1 MYFSRSLSPVLFAIA
16 CGFAAATGLPV
27 KAAPGIVTND
37 VFFKDT
43 AGHPI
48 YSQGGGIFKF
58 GDTYYWYGVKYEGA
72 VTYYENP
79 TRKIAHS
86 RFNAITCYASTD
98 LVNWTFKR
106 NVLTAASPGLEGSRW
121 VGRMGVA
128 YNRNTKTY
136 VLVSQF
142 TGKGGAGE
150 LFATSATPDGEFTF
164 HHIQRSIEN
173 VVTGRTGDQTVFIDD
188 DGAAYLI
195 ACSSKG
201 RDHLYVSRLR
211 PDDFLH
217 AEPAVEI
224 STGAGREG
232 NCMFKYKGRYY
243 FCSSDLH
250 GWNASPCYVLEAAS
264 ILGPYAKSY
273 VMPRSQLDF
282 CHVTQTGFFVT
293 VQGSAATT
301 VLFCG
306 DRWSDFAGNGLGYN
320 IWCPLSFEGTTPV
333 FQSVNRFTLD
343 AAAGTWRV
351 APGNNYLLN
360 PSFEADRVPQATLA
374 GWTTDTNAA
383 GRKPRIN
390 VLDPHTGRWSL
401 RQMPAESG
409 EALTHQIVTGLPN
422 GAYTLKAWVKSS
434 GGQKVAEIFA
444 RGFGGKSIGLSLN
457 QPVAT
462 WKDVTV
468 STAIHVTNG
477 RCDVGVRSVGD
488 GNQWMVIDDLSLI
501 RNDDPALA
509 ASSR

>member
-1 MYFSRSLSPVLFAIA
+1 M
-16 CGFAAATGLPV
+16 
-27 KAAPGIVTND
+27 
-37 VFFKDT
+37 
-43 AGHPI
+43 
-48 YSQGGGIFKF
+48 
-58 GDTYYWYGVKYEGA
+58 
-72 VTYYENP
+72 
-79 TRKIAHS
+79 
-86 RFNAITCYASTD
+86 
-98 LVNWTFKR
+98 
-106 NVLTAASPGLEGSRW
+106 
-121 VGRMGVA
+121 
-128 YNRNTKTY
+128 
-136 VLVSQF
+136 
-142 TGKGGAGE
+142 
-150 LFATSATPDGEFTF
+150 
-164 HHIQRSIEN
+164 
-173 VVTGRTGDQTVFIDD
+173 
-188 DGAAYLI
+188 
-195 ACSSKG
+195 
-201 RDHLYVSRLR
+201 
-211 PDDFLH
+211 
-217 AEPAVEI
+217 
-224 STGAGREG
+224 
-232 NCMFKYKGRYY
+232 
-243 FCSSDLH
+243 
-250 GWNASPCYVLEAAS
+250 
-264 ILGPYAKSY
+264 
-273 VMPRSQLDF
+273 
-282 CHVTQTGFFVT
+282 
-293 VQGSAATT
+293 QGSAATT